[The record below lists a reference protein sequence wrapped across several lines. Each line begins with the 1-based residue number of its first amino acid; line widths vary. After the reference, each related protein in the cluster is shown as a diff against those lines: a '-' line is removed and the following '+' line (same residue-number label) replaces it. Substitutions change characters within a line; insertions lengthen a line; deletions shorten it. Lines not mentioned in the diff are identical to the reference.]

1 MNYKKWKI
9 IAPFII
15 FGLCSLLHFGYAI
28 MPNPIS
34 SIFFPVNESIFE
46 HMKMIYTSV
55 LVFSLI
61 EYFIIKKKKW
71 ELNNLGIN
79 PFISGLTNIFS
90 FLIIYLPVKSLIGEN
105 MIVTFIILF
114 ISNII
119 TEVVSYYLLLNKKII
134 DNRIG
139 LIITLLVYIPFI
151 YLTYNPIHN
160 SFFYDPKDNLYGI
173 PK

>member
-15 FGLCSLLHFGYAI
+15 FGLCSLLHFGYTI

-34 SIFFPVNESIFE
+34 AIFFPVNESIFE

-55 LVFSLI
+55 LAFSLI

-90 FLIIYLPVKSLIGEN
+90 FLIIYLSVKSLIGEN

-119 TEVVSYYLLLNKKII
+119 TEVASYYLLLNRQIVSNK
-134 DNRIG
+134 IG
-139 LIITLLVYIPFI
+139 LILTFILYIPFI
-151 YLTYNPIHN
+151 YFTYNPIHN
-160 SFFYDPKDNLYGI
+160 SLFYDTKDKLYGI

>member
-1 MNYKKWKI
+1 MNFKKWKI
-9 IAPFII
+9 ISPFIL
-15 FGLCSLLHFGYAI
+15 FGLCSLLHFGYTI

-160 SFFYDPKDNLYGI
+160 SFFYDAKDKLYGI